1 MLQNDGGG
9 AMEEQFI
16 AHISDS
22 GKVQSVAEHSPKT
35 ATLIKCAI
43 AYAC

>member
-1 MLQNDGGG
+1 
-9 AMEEQFI
+9 MEEQFV

-35 ATLIKCAI
+35 ATLIKCQSLCLLSFWI
-43 AYAC
+43 V